1 MSWNLANIWSRSL
14 FVLCVACLSLA
25 GMAQELSQESA
36 PQQRGLLWIVESD
49 NAESSYLF
57 GTIHTEEPQVLELV
71 DELADELK
79 SSRMFVMELEPR
91 PGTVEELS
99 LKMHFSDGRNLRTVL
114 GESLFESAVEA
125 MATYNVPQG
134 LVVKM
139 KPWAVVLTL
148 SVPPPK
154 TGLFL
159 DMALYMM
166 ALRNEIPV
174 LGLETVD
181 EQLEF
186 FDTLRDDQQV
196 ELLEE
201 TLTTRDKLEKSFQEL
216 LAAYLDRDLAE
227 MERLNNKY
235 LDETDPEI
243 AELFR
248 ARLLDARNLRML
260 DRMIPALRDGRA
272 FIAVGALHLPG
283 ETGLIRGLREKGYR
297 VTPIY

>member
-1 MSWNLANIWSRSL
+1 MVI
-14 FVLCVACLSLA
+14 LCVVCLSLT
-25 GMAQELSQESA
+25 GMAQDAA
-36 PQQRGLLWIVESD
+36 PEQRGLLWLVESD
-49 NAESSYLF
+49 GAEPSYLF
-57 GTIHTEEPQVLELV
+57 GTIHTEEPEVLALV
-71 DELADELK
+71 DEIADELK
-79 SSRMFVMELEPR
+79 SSRIFVMELEPR
-91 PGTVEELS
+91 PDTVEELS
-99 LKMHFSDGRNLRTVL
+99 LKMHFSDGRNLRRVVGDTL
-114 GESLFESAVEA
+114 YESAVEA

-134 LVVKM
+134 LVIKM

-148 SVPPPK
+148 SVPPPR

-174 LGLETVD
+174 FGLETVD

-186 FDTLRDDQQV
+186 FDTLSEDLQID
-196 ELLEE
+196 LLEE
-201 TLTTRDKLEKSFQEL
+201 TLTTREELDKSFHEL

-227 MERLNNKY
+227 MERLNDKY
-235 LDETDPEI
+235 LAESKPEI

-248 ARLLDARNLRML
+248 ARLLDTRNLRML
-260 DRMIPALRDGRA
+260 DRAMPALKDGRA

-283 ETGLIRGLREKGYR
+283 KTGLIQGLRERGYR

>member
-1 MSWNLANIWSRSL
+1 
-14 FVLCVACLSLA
+14 
-25 GMAQELSQESA
+25 
-36 PQQRGLLWIVESD
+36 
-49 NAESSYLF
+49 
-57 GTIHTEEPQVLELV
+57 
-71 DELADELK
+71 
-79 SSRMFVMELEPR
+79 
-91 PGTVEELS
+91 
-99 LKMHFSDGRNLRTVL
+99 
-114 GESLFESAVEA
+114 
-125 MATYNVPQG
+125 
-134 LVVKM
+134 M

-159 DMALYMM
+159 DMVLYMM

-196 ELLEE
+196 ALLEE
-201 TLTTRDKLEKSFQEL
+201 TLTTRDQLEKSFNEL
-216 LAAYLDRDLAE
+216 LTAYLDRDLAE

-248 ARLLDARNLRML
+248 DRLLNARNLRML
-260 DRMIPALRDGRA
+260 DRMIPALHNGRV

-283 ETGLIRGLREKGYR
+283 DTGLIRGLREKGYR
-297 VTPIY
+297 VTPVY

>member
-1 MSWNLANIWSRSL
+1 M
-14 FVLCVACLSLA
+14 
-25 GMAQELSQESA
+25 
-36 PQQRGLLWIVESD
+36 ESD
-49 NAESSYLF
+49 DAEPSYLF
-57 GTIHTEEPQVLELV
+57 GTIHTEEREVLALV
-71 DELADELK
+71 DEVADELK

-99 LKMHFSDGRNLRTVL
+99 LKMHFSDGRNLRKVV

-154 TGLFL
+154 TGMFL
-159 DMALYMM
+159 DMVLYMM

-196 ELLEE
+196 ALLEE
-201 TLTTRDKLEKSFQEL
+201 TLAARDQLEKSFKEL
-216 LAAYLDRDLAE
+216 LTAYLDRDLAE

-248 ARLLDARNLRML
+248 DRLLNARNLRML
-260 DRMIPALRDGRA
+260 DRMLPALHNGRV

>member
-1 MSWNLANIWSRSL
+1 
-14 FVLCVACLSLA
+14 
-25 GMAQELSQESA
+25 MAQDVA
-36 PQQRGLLWIVESD
+36 PAERGLLWLIESAD
-49 NAESSYLF
+49 AEPSYLF
-57 GTIHTEEPQVLELV
+57 ATIHTEEPEVLALV
-71 DELADELK
+71 DEVSEALK
-79 SSRMFVMELEPR
+79 SSRLFVMELEPR
-91 PGTVEELS
+91 PDTVEALS
-99 LKMHFSDGRNLRTVL
+99 LKMHFSDGRNLRNVV
-114 GESLFESAVEA
+114 GDALFESAVEA
-125 MATYNVPQG
+125 MAIYGVPHG
-134 LVVKM
+134 LVIKM

-166 ALRNEIPV
+166 ALRHEIPV

-186 FDTLRDDQQV
+186 FDIMREDLQL

-201 TLTTRDKLEKSFQEL
+201 TLTTREALKKSFQEL
-216 LAAYLDRDLAE
+216 LAAYLGRDLTE
-227 MERLNNKY
+227 MERLNDKY
-235 LDETDPEI
+235 LADTKPEI

-248 ARLLDARNLRML
+248 ARLLDTRNLRML
-260 DRMIPALRDGRA
+260 DRVMPALKNGRA

-283 ETGLIRGLREKGYR
+283 ETGLIRGLREQGYR